1 MEYLDTSHVLAL
13 AAGLGVPHVRDLG
26 LIESAVQRP
35 QMSLY
40 GSEMYPSVASKCAAL
55 LESIVKNH
63 PLIDGNKRLGWLSA
77 IVFLG
82 SNGVRLDVSD
92 DEGFVFVVGIA
103 AGDIG
108 FEQIVAWFDA
118 RI

>member
-1 MEYLDTSHVLAL
+1 
-13 AAGLGVPHVRDLG
+13 
-26 LIESAVQRP
+26 
-35 QMSLY
+35 MSLY

-63 PLIDGNKRLGWLSA
+63 PLIDGNKRLGWLSV

-92 DEGFVFVVGIA
+92 DDAYDFVVGVA
-103 AGDIG
+103 AGDIDWEQMVSW
-108 FEQIVAWFDA
+108 FEA